1 MRWQADAVS
10 PARTLAALVLA
21 ALFVVAGTACGGS
34 GGGSTSAAATTTAAT
49 TTPSGQV
56 SHAAP
61 DLEALLPSKAAG
73 TRLQKGSTTGATV
86 FGSGDAFSR
95 SMTRQLAAAG
105 KAPVDLRFANAQD
118 PKGKLELEVGVFE
131 VKGMSAAA
139 LGKAIVV
146 SSRPNAPG
154 LAVGNGTVA
163 GKPVTKLVYPGG
175 TVLYLYEHGDRVFY
189 VGTQS
194 ASIAGAVLEQLP

>member
-1 MRWQADAVS
+1 MA
-10 PARTLAALVLA
+10 
-21 ALFVVAGTACGGS
+21 
-34 GGGSTSAAATTTAAT
+34 TTAAT
-49 TTPSGQV
+49 TDASTTTAPSGQV

-61 DLEALLPSKAAG
+61 DLEALLPARAAG

-95 SMTRQLAAAG
+95 SMTRRLAAAG

-131 VKGMSAAA
+131 VKGMSADA
-139 LGKAIVV
+139 LRNAIVV

-154 LAVGNGTVA
+154 LAVGGATVA

-175 TVLYLYEHGDRVFY
+175 TVLYLYEQGDRVFY

-194 ASIAGAVLEQLP
+194 ASVAGKVLEQLP

>member
-10 PARTLAALVLA
+10 PARTLAALVLVGLLA
-21 ALFVVAGTACGGS
+21 VAGAGCGGS
-34 GGGSTSAAATTTAAT
+34 KSTATTTTASTT

-56 SHAAP
+56 SHSAP

-86 FGSGDAFSR
+86 FGSGDTFSR

-131 VKGMSAAA
+131 VKGMTAVA
-139 LGKAIVV
+139 LRKAIVV

-154 LAVGNGTVA
+154 LAVGSGTVA

-194 ASIAGAVLEQLP
+194 PSIAGAVLEQLP